1 MKAIFLKTSLF
12 LSVCLISSVSWA
24 QDTVR
29 ITSPDSRLR
38 AELTQASTRTY
49 LTIYRADN
57 TQMVKTQ
64 LGLNTSIGNFTSNL
78 VLLSATDPEIISET
92 YENRHGKQLHVTAEA
107 NRLVAHYVN
116 AKEQPMDIELRAYN
130 DGIAFRY
137 MLPNAEKQ
145 TIKFTSEATA
155 YTIPQTAHRWL
166 QQFVTSYEGD
176 FPYQASGGK
185 QGAWG
190 YPALFEV
197 KNTFMLITEANA
209 SRMYCST
216 HLDNSSS
223 SSSYKVA
230 YPYSWEGNSQG
241 DVNPTWSGE
250 NWVSPWRLAIIGDL
264 KDVVESTLVEDV
276 SDATTMT
283 DTDWI
288 EPGRAAWIYW
298 AYNHGTKDYKICCQ
312 YVDLAV
318 KMGWE
323 YVLFDW
329 EWDAMTNG
337 GKLED
342 AVAYAKKKGIKV
354 LMWYNSGGPHN
365 QVGATPRDRMLT
377 HENRVKEFAWLKKLG
392 VVGVKIDFFESD
404 KQSMMAY
411 YLDILKDAADV
422 KMLVNFHGSTVPRG
436 WSRTWPH
443 LMSMEA
449 VFGAEQ
455 YNNGDYMTGNGARI
469 NCLLPYT
476 RNVIGPM
483 DYTPVAFTNSQH
495 PHTTTFAHELAL
507 SVAFESG
514 IQHWADRPEG
524 FYALPDEAQWH
535 MMQVPVAWDEIRFL
549 TGYPGKD
556 FVVARR
562 CGEHWCIGGLN
573 GEKKA
578 KTFDLSF
585 DFLSATTPLLLTL
598 YADGADEKTFSITHY
613 AISPSMPTSSVGST
627 SARPS
632 MSTPGVGSSSTA
644 DQLSIPCLSQGG
656 FTMDIVPFDL
666 SMLEPLKTAATALL
680 KTAQANMGTKP
691 GQYKEPLVT
700 ALAEALDQAS
710 CLSMPTPSVGSSS
723 RPSMPTP
730 SVGPTSAP
738 TPSDLSEGLS
748 AYITL
753 ADAFSA
759 LQTVGRNKQE
769 FTKGD
774 AIQPSGSGTNVTT
787 KYLGAAKSFA
797 RDSKSGSKRFGAPSR
812 WTVENYKI
820 DCGTSG
826 VKQGLDNYPGYSCLQ
841 LGRWEEA
848 DNQMTL
854 ADHANSRLYQRVTL
868 PAGHYYFG
876 AKYHSLENT
885 NVGNHAYLFVAS
897 EVLPTTSVEA
907 KALAWSTLRT
917 ASIGDQFYGLEFKL
931 TEEQEVILG
940 WQMDGRNRH
949 TEFRCSEVRLMY
961 SPLPQDATAISM
973 PTPNVGSSSA
983 AEDPSAPTP
992 SDSSEGLYDLSGRRI
1007 TTSPLHRGV
1016 YIQRQGAR
1024 ATKHLKSE

>member
-1 MKAIFLKTSLF
+1 MVAKILKTWLVLCACQVSAIAWAVEPVSL
-12 LSVCLISSVSWA
+12 
-24 QDTVR
+24 
-29 ITSPDSRLR
+29 TSPDGRIR
-38 AELTQASTRTY
+38 AELTQASSKTY

-57 TQMVKTQ
+57 TQLVKTQ
-64 LGLNTSIGNFTSNL
+64 LGLSTSIGSFSSGL
-78 VLLSATDPEIISET
+78 VLLSATEPEKISET

-116 AKEQPMDIELRAYN
+116 TKEQPMDIELRAYN
-130 DGIAFRY
+130 DGVAFRY
-137 MLPNAEKQ
+137 VLPNAEKQ
-145 TIKFTSEATA
+145 TITFTGETTS
-155 YTIPQTAHRWL
+155 YTIPQSAHRWL
-166 QQFVTSYEGD
+166 QKFVTSYEGD
-176 FPYQASGGK
+176 FPYQASGGQ

-216 HLDNSSS
+216 HLDNSSIAN
-223 SSSYKVA
+223 SYKVS
-230 YPYSWEGNSQG
+230 YPYSWEGNNQG
-241 DVNPTWSGE
+241 DVNPKWSGE
-250 NWVSPWRLAIIGDL
+250 NWISPWRVAIIGDL

-288 EPGRAAWIYW
+288 QPGRAAWIYW

-337 GKLED
+337 GRLED

-377 HENRVKEFAWLKKLG
+377 HANRVEEFAWLKKLG

-449 VFGAEQ
+449 VYGAEQ
-455 YNNGDYMTGNGARI
+455 YNNGDYMTSNGARI

-535 MMQVPVAWDEIRFL
+535 MMQVPVAWDETRFIS
-549 TGYPGKD
+549 GYPGND

-562 CGEHWCIGGLN
+562 SGDHWCVGGLN

-578 KTFDLSF
+578 KTFDVPFSF
-585 DFLSATTPLLLTL
+585 LPAGNFLLTC
-598 YADGADEKTFSITHY
+598 YADGADDKTFSITHHS
-613 AISPSMPTSSVGST
+613 ISAS
-627 SARPS
+627 
-632 MSTPGVGSSSTA
+632 
-644 DQLSIPCLSQGG
+644 DQLAIPCLSQGG
-656 FTMDIVPFDL
+656 FTMDVVPFKL
-666 SMLEPLKTAATALL
+666 SMLEPLKTAAAALL
-680 KTAQANMGTKP
+680 TTAQANMGTEP
-691 GQYKEPLVT
+691 GQYKEPLVS
-700 ALAEALDQAS
+700 ALAAALEQAAATPDDES
-710 CLSMPTPSVGSSS
+710 SALSV
-723 RPSMPTP
+723 
-730 SVGPTSAP
+730 
-738 TPSDLSEGLS
+738 
-748 AYITL
+748 YIAL

-759 LQTVGRNKQE
+759 LQTAGRNKEE

-774 AIQPSGSGTNVTT
+774 AVQPGSGTGVTT
-787 KYLGAAKSFA
+787 KYLGELKEFA
-797 RDSKSGSKRFGAPSR
+797 RDSKSGSKRFGAPKR

-826 VKQGLDNYPGYSCLQ
+826 VKQGLDNYPGYNCLQ
-841 LGRWEEA
+841 LGRWEES

-876 AKYHSLENT
+876 AKYHSIEG
-885 NVGNHAYLFVAS
+885 GNIGDKAYLMVAS
-897 EVLPTTSVEA
+897 QVLPTEAVETE
-907 KALAWSTLRT
+907 ALAWCTLRT
-917 ASIGDQFYGLEFKL
+917 SSAGDQFYGVEFKL
-931 TEEQEVILG
+931 AEQQEVVLG
-940 WQMDGRNRH
+940 WQMDGRQRH
-949 TEFRCSEVRLMY
+949 TEFRCSEVRLKY
-961 SPLPQDATAISM
+961 TPLPQDETAVQSLSRE
-973 PTPNVGSSSA
+973 TPDGPVTYYSLSGARLASPPA
-983 AEDPSAPTP
+983 H
-992 SDSSEGLYDLSGRRI
+992 GLYIQETADGVKKVSGA
-1007 TTSPLHRGV
+1007 
-1016 YIQRQGAR
+1016 QR
-1024 ATKHLKSE
+1024 